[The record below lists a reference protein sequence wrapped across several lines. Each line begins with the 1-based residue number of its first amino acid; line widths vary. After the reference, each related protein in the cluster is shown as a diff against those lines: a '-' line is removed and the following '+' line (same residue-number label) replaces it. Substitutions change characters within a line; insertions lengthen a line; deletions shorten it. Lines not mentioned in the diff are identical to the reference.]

1 MCRVVSG
8 MGSLRS
14 RTVHWWGSW
23 CRRYVYLEYGK
34 GLGGFMRKED
44 FGRVSKFYDENL
56 EKFETKRQASK
67 YLNHY
72 GKVWK
77 EEHNIPLSDPK
88 RR

>member
-1 MCRVVSG
+1 
-8 MGSLRS
+8 
-14 RTVHWWGSW
+14 
-23 CRRYVYLEYGK
+23 
-34 GLGGFMRKED
+34 MRKED

-77 EEHNIPLSDPK
+77 EEHNTPLSDPK
-88 RR
+88 RK